1 MKYFKFSYIAILVF
15 LSQILFG
22 QTLSSN
28 LSNTTLAL
36 GEVGEYKLKIDN
48 LQGKDVVASPKN
60 ELLPF
65 HFEVVSDS
73 ISKQQNEY
81 FRVVKFQVF
90 EEGTFKIP
98 ALDIKIGDQIQKTIP
113 YEVEVINTAKKDDVI
128 NDIMKNKQVNL
139 DIKDYWELYKFYILV
154 GLAIIG
160 IIFLIVYYIK
170 YGRKVKGSPKVL
182 TNQTLK
188 DLERLKKKNY
198 IQNGDYRMFYVELI
212 DITREFLT
220 KQYKMPANVLLTD
233 DLIDYMKGSNIISE
247 QNENVIEEIFQRGDL
262 VKFAKTIPT
271 SEMMEND
278 FNDIKAMV
286 QRSTKDVEAE
296 QIRTMN

>member
-1 MKYFKFSYIAILVF
+1 MKYFKFSYITILAF

-48 LQGKDVVASPKN
+48 LQGKEVVVAPKN

-73 ISKQQNEY
+73 ISKQQSEY
-81 FRVVKFQVF
+81 FRIVKFQIF
-90 EEGTFKIP
+90 DEGTFKIP

-113 YEVEVINTAKKDDVI
+113 YEIEVINTAKKDDVI
-128 NDIMKNKQVNL
+128 NDIMKNKQVDL
-139 DIKDYWELYKFYILV
+139 GIKDYWELYKFYILAALV
-154 GLAIIG
+154 VIG

-170 YGRKVKGSPKVL
+170 YGRKVKDSPKVL
-182 TNQTLK
+182 TNKTLK
-188 DLERLKKKNY
+188 ELDRLKKKNY
-198 IQNGDYRMFYVELI
+198 IQNGNYRMYYVELI

-220 KQYKMPANVLLTD
+220 KQFKIPANVLLTD
-233 DLIDYMKGSNIISE
+233 DLIDYIKTSNIISE
-247 QNENVIEEIFQRGDL
+247 QNEKVIEDIFQRGDL
-262 VKFAKTIPT
+262 VKFAKTIPN
-271 SEMMEND
+271 SDMMEKD
-278 FNDIKAMV
+278 FNDIKTMV

-296 QIRTMN
+296 QLRTMN

>member
-1 MKYFKFSYIAILVF
+1 MKYFKFSYITILAF

-48 LQGKDVVASPKN
+48 LQGKEVVVAPKN

-81 FRVVKFQVF
+81 FRVVKFQIF
-90 EEGTFKIP
+90 DEGTFKIP

-113 YEVEVINTAKKDDVI
+113 YEIEVINTAKKDDVI
-128 NDIMKNKQVNL
+128 NDIMKNKQVDL
-139 DIKDYWELYKFYILV
+139 GIKDYWELYKFYILAALV
-154 GLAIIG
+154 VIG

-170 YGRKVKGSPKVL
+170 YGRKVKGSLKVL

-188 DLERLKKKNY
+188 DLDRLKKKNY
-198 IQNGDYRMFYVELI
+198 IQNGNYRMYYVELI

-220 KQYKMPANVLLTD
+220 KQYKIPANVLLTD
-233 DLIDYMKGSNIISE
+233 DLIDYMKGSNVISE
-247 QNENVIEEIFQRGDL
+247 QNEKVIEEIFQRGDL
-262 VKFAKTIPT
+262 VKFAKTIPN
-271 SEMMEND
+271 SDMMEKD
-278 FNDIKAMV
+278 FNDIKTMV

-296 QIRTMN
+296 QLRTMN

>member
-1 MKYFKFSYIAILVF
+1 MKYFKFSYITILAF

-48 LQGKDVVASPKN
+48 LQGKEVVVAPKN

-73 ISKQQNEY
+73 ISKQQSEY
-81 FRVVKFQVF
+81 FRIVKFQIF
-90 EEGTFKIP
+90 DEGTFKIP

-113 YEVEVINTAKKDDVI
+113 YEIEVINTAKKDDVI
-128 NDIMKNKQVNL
+128 NDIMKNKQVDL
-139 DIKDYWELYKFYILV
+139 GIKDYWELYKFYILAALV
-154 GLAIIG
+154 VIG

-170 YGRKVKGSPKVL
+170 YGRKVKDSPKVL
-182 TNQTLK
+182 TNKTLK
-188 DLERLKKKNY
+188 ELDRLKKKNY
-198 IQNGDYRMFYVELI
+198 IQNGNYRMYYVELI

-220 KQYKMPANVLLTD
+220 KQFKIPANVLLTD
-233 DLIDYMKGSNIISE
+233 DLIDYMKTSNIISE
-247 QNENVIEEIFQRGDL
+247 QNEKIIEDIFQRGDL
-262 VKFAKTIPT
+262 VKFAKTIPN
-271 SEMMEND
+271 SDMMEKD
-278 FNDIKAMV
+278 FNDIKTMV

-296 QIRTMN
+296 QLRTMN

>member
-1 MKYFKFSYIAILVF
+1 MTILAF

-48 LQGKDVVASPKN
+48 LQGKEVVVAPKN

-73 ISKQQNEY
+73 ISKQQSEY
-81 FRVVKFQVF
+81 FRIVKFQIF
-90 EEGTFKIP
+90 DEGTFKIP

-113 YEVEVINTAKKDDVI
+113 YEIEVINTAKKDDVI
-128 NDIMKNKQVNL
+128 NDIMKNKQVDL
-139 DIKDYWELYKFYILV
+139 GIKDYWELYKFYILAALV
-154 GLAIIG
+154 VIG

-170 YGRKVKGSPKVL
+170 YGRKVKDSPKVL
-182 TNQTLK
+182 TNKTLK
-188 DLERLKKKNY
+188 ELDRLKKKNY
-198 IQNGDYRMFYVELI
+198 IQNGNYRMYYVELI

-220 KQYKMPANVLLTD
+220 KQFKIPANVLLTD
-233 DLIDYMKGSNIISE
+233 DLIDYIKTSNIISE
-247 QNENVIEEIFQRGDL
+247 QNEKVIEDIFQRGDL
-262 VKFAKTIPT
+262 VKFAKTIPN
-271 SEMMEND
+271 SDMMEKD
-278 FNDIKAMV
+278 FNDIKTMV

-296 QIRTMN
+296 QLRTMN

>member
-15 LSQILFG
+15 LNQILFG

-48 LQGKDVVASPKN
+48 LQAKDVVAAPKN

-113 YEVEVINTAKKDDVI
+113 YEIEVINTAKKDDVI
-128 NDIMKNKQVNL
+128 NDIMKNKQVDL
-139 DIKDYWELYKFYILV
+139 GIKDYWELYKFYILAALV
-154 GLAIIG
+154 VIG

-188 DLERLKKKNY
+188 DLDRLKKKNY
-198 IQNGDYRMFYVELI
+198 IQNGNYRMYYVELI

-220 KQYKMPANVLLTD
+220 KQYKIPANVLLTD

-247 QNENVIEEIFQRGDL
+247 QNEKVIEEIFQRGDL
-262 VKFAKTIPT
+262 VKFAKTIPN
-271 SEMMEND
+271 SDMMEND
-278 FNDIKAMV
+278 FNDIKTMV

-296 QIRTMN
+296 QLRTMN

>member
-1 MKYFKFSYIAILVF
+1 LKYFKFSYITILAF

-48 LQGKDVVASPKN
+48 LQGKEVVVAPKN

-73 ISKQQNEY
+73 ISKQQSEY
-81 FRVVKFQVF
+81 FRIVKFQIF
-90 EEGTFKIP
+90 DEGTFKIP

-113 YEVEVINTAKKDDVI
+113 YEIEVINTAKKDDVI
-128 NDIMKNKQVNL
+128 NDIMKNKQVDL
-139 DIKDYWELYKFYILV
+139 GIKDYWELYKFYILAALV
-154 GLAIIG
+154 VIG

-170 YGRKVKGSPKVL
+170 YGRKVKDSPKVL
-182 TNQTLK
+182 TNKTLK
-188 DLERLKKKNY
+188 ELDRLKKKNY
-198 IQNGDYRMFYVELI
+198 IQNGNYRMYYVELI

-220 KQYKMPANVLLTD
+220 KQFKIPANVLLTD
-233 DLIDYMKGSNIISE
+233 DLIDYIKTSNIISE
-247 QNENVIEEIFQRGDL
+247 QNEKVIEDIFQRGDL
-262 VKFAKTIPT
+262 VKFAKTIPN
-271 SEMMEND
+271 SDMMEKD
-278 FNDIKAMV
+278 FNDIKTMV

-296 QIRTMN
+296 QLRTMN

>member
-48 LQGKDVVASPKN
+48 LQGKEVVVAPKN

-81 FRVVKFQVF
+81 FRIVKFQIF
-90 EEGTFKIP
+90 DEGTFKIP

-113 YEVEVINTAKKDDVI
+113 YEIEVINTAKKDDVI
-128 NDIMKNKQVNL
+128 NDIMKNKQVDL
-139 DIKDYWELYKFYILV
+139 GIKDYWELYKFYILAALV
-154 GLAIIG
+154 VIG

-170 YGRKVKGSPKVL
+170 YGRKVKDSPKVL

-188 DLERLKKKNY
+188 ELDRLKKKNY
-198 IQNGDYRMFYVELI
+198 IQNGNYRMYYVELI

-220 KQYKMPANVLLTD
+220 KQYKIPANVLLTD
-233 DLIDYMKGSNIISE
+233 DLIDYIKTSNIISE
-247 QNENVIEEIFQRGDL
+247 QNEKVIEDIFQRGDL
-262 VKFAKTIPT
+262 VKFAKTIPN
-271 SEMMEND
+271 SDMMEKD
-278 FNDIKAMV
+278 FNDIKTMV

-296 QIRTMN
+296 QLRTMN